1 MEMSRKAV
9 TKCWFRVFFLLLVAG
24 LLAGLGV
31 IGLIIGLVFTMPIL
45 GATLAVAYES
55 LFPRE

>member
-1 MEMSRKAV
+1 
-9 TKCWFRVFFLLLVAG
+9 VFFQLLVAG